1 MKNKVT
7 LLVLVAEIIG
17 IVVLHSQ
24 RSGATT
30 TDTDRSATIQSES
43 QFRQATDKRVSYTS
57 LK

>member
-24 RSGATT
+24 RSGVT
-30 TDTDRSATIQSES
+30 TDTDRSAAIQPES
-43 QFRQATDKRVSYTS
+43 QFHQATDKRVSYTS